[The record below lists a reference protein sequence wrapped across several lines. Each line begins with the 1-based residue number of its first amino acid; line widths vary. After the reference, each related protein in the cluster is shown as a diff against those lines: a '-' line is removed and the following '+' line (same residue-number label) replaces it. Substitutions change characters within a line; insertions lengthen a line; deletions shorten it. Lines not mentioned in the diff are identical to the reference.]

1 LIELGY
7 QDAMT
12 RKADLCRF
20 LGLVD
25 VAQPA

>member
-1 LIELGY
+1 LGY

-12 RKADLCRF
+12 RKAELCRF
-20 LGLVD
+20 LGLVE